1 MEIKPLAAKVTANG
15 SSNKTT
21 VGSATNV
28 YICSTATD
36 LITNVTT
43 GATMQVPA
51 NFAFVLRKEKGDE
64 VHAGST
70 NTHFTKIAY
79 PRG

>member
-15 SSNKTT
+15 SGNKTT

-28 YICSTATD
+28 YVCSTAAD
-36 LITNVTT
+36 LITNTTT

-51 NFAFVLRKEKGDE
+51 GFAFVL
-64 VHAGST
+64 
-70 NTHFTKIAY
+70 
-79 PRG
+79 